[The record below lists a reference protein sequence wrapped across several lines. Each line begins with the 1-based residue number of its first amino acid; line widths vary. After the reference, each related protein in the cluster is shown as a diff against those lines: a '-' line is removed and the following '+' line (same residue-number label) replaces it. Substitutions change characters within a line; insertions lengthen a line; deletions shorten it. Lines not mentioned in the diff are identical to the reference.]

1 MGLIFAI
8 QLVGIA
14 ATVLVGILWLAGKL
28 TDFRLRHLVSL
39 VEVVAGVIAGMV
51 MRDRWG
57 EVFDTIRRN
66 KLRTALTA
74 VSVAWGIFVMIVL
87 LGLGHGLNNGIRQ
100 SFRRQ
105 ATNAIFM
112 SSNKTSVP
120 HAGYGIGRRITFDNR
135 DFERAKKADGIDH
148 ITGQY
153 FLRGGRFDGSDMKV
167 RRGAKANTFSI
178 NAVHAD
184 AYYLESHDIV
194 EGRFLS
200 AADVAGLRKVCVIGR
215 PVRDFL
221 FGAPR
226 PAGATGDPKLDKPG
240 VEPEPAIG
248 QWIEVGNVP
257 FEVVGIFSD
266 EGGEEQ
272 ERQLYIP
279 VSTAQLAFHGVDH
292 LGMLAFTVGDAT
304 AKQSK
309 VIADDVLA
317 QLAAAHQFS
326 TEDKQAVRT
335 FNSVEASESF
345 RMIFFAISVFVVVI
359 GCGTLLA
366 GVVGVSNIMMI
377 AVKERTREIG
387 IRKALGATPSS
398 IVAMIVQEAI
408 FLTSIAG
415 LFGLAAG
422 VATLELIPRIADTEM
437 IRNPSV
443 DIGVGMMAAAG
454 LVLAGALAGFVP
466 ARAAAR
472 VNPVHTLRDQ

>member
-1 MGLIFAI
+1 MGIIFAL
-8 QLVGIA
+8 QLIGIVIA
-14 ATVLVGILWLAGKL
+14 AIAGLVFLVWKLLHFRPRHVVVLL
-28 TDFRLRHLVSL
+28 
-39 VEVVAGVIAGMV
+39 EVVAGVIAGML

-66 KLRTALTA
+66 KLRTILTA
-74 VSVAWGIFVMIVL
+74 VSVAWGIFVMVVL
-87 LGLGHGLNNGIRQ
+87 LGLGHGLNNGIRS

-105 ATNAIFM
+105 AMNAIYM
-112 SSNKTSVP
+112 TANKTSVP
-120 HAGYGIGRRITFDNR
+120 NAGYGIGRRITFDNR
-135 DFERAKKADGIDH
+135 DYERARKVAGIDH
-148 ITGQY
+148 ISGQY
-153 FLRGGRFDGSDMKV
+153 FVRGGRFDGGEMRV
-167 RRGAKANTFSI
+167 RRGAKSNAFGI
-178 NAVHAD
+178 NAVHPD
-184 AYYLESHDIV
+184 AFYLGSNDIV
-194 EGRFLS
+194 QGRFLNS
-200 AADVAGLRKVCVIGR
+200 ADVTGLRKVCVIGR

-221 FGAPR
+221 FGAPQG
-226 PAGATGDPKLDKPG
+226 PGDPDRG
-240 VEPEPAIG
+240 GAEPEPAIG
-248 QWIEVGNVP
+248 QWIDVGNVA

-272 ERQLYIP
+272 ERQIYIP

-292 LGMLAFTVGDAT
+292 LGMLMFTVGDAT

-309 VIADDVLA
+309 AIADEVIG
-317 QLAAAHQFS
+317 QLATAHQFS
-326 TEDKQAVRT
+326 PDDKQAVRA
-335 FNSVEASESF
+335 FNTVEASESF
-345 RMIFFAISVFVVVI
+345 RMVFFAISAFVVLI

-387 IRKALGATPSS
+387 IRKALGATPFS

-422 VATLELIPRIADTEM
+422 VAALELIPRLADTEM
-437 IRNPSV
+437 IKNPSV
-443 DIGVGMMAAAG
+443 DIGVGVMAAAG